1 MFRDSPVFPPPT
13 AMAVSSASG
22 AGRPGA
28 ADGHVAGTTK
38 LDLGGTI
45 RHCSPQETL
54 ARVRS
59 LFPMFGITRLAT
71 VTGLD
76 RIGMPV
82 WLCIRPN
89 ARCLSVSQG
98 KGLDDDLARVSAV
111 MESIELHHAEDVAP
125 PDIVASYRE
134 ARRRHAVMN
143 PARLAPGVR
152 GRAYGPDRKIAWIR
166 GTELGSGEPVFV
178 PHVRVNENWSRPHPD
193 AGLFSVTTTGLASGN
208 HRLEAICHGLFE
220 VGERDSEWR
229 WERLSAA
236 AQQARELDPATVA
249 SPLLRWLLGRVAA
262 AHILPRLWG
271 MTSGTSNPPD
281 PRTIHDPFPPGG
293 PPPASR

>member
-1 MFRDSPVFPPPT
+1 MFRDSPVFPPPA
-13 AMAVSSASG
+13 AMAVSPASG

-28 ADGHVAGTTK
+28 ADGRVAGTSK

-59 LFPMFGITRLAT
+59 LFPMFGITRLAN

-76 RIGMPV
+76 RIGIPV

-143 PARLAPGVR
+143 PARLAPGGR
-152 GRAYGPDRKIAWIR
+152 GRAYGPDRKIAWVR
-166 GTELGSGEPVFV
+166 GTEPGSGGPGFV
-178 PHVRVNENWSRPHPD
+178 PPGRGDGHWSRPHPD
-193 AGLFSVTTTGLASGN
+193 AGLFSVTTT
-208 HRLEAICHGLFE
+208 
-220 VGERDSEWR
+220 V
-229 WERLSAA
+229 
-236 AQQARELDPATVA
+236 
-249 SPLLRWLLGRVAA
+249 
-262 AHILPRLWG
+262 
-271 MTSGTSNPPD
+271 
-281 PRTIHDPFPPGG
+281 
-293 PPPASR
+293 

>member
-1 MFRDSPVFPPPT
+1 MFRESPVFPPPA
-13 AMAVSSASG
+13 AMAVSPASG

-28 ADGHVAGTTK
+28 ADGRVAGTLK

-45 RHCSPQETL
+45 RHCTPQETF
-54 ARVRS
+54 ARVRP
-59 LFPMFGITRLAT
+59 LFPMFGITRLAN

-76 RIGMPV
+76 RVGSPV
-82 WLCIRPN
+82 WLCIRPH

-125 PDIVASYRE
+125 PDMVASYRE

-143 PARLAPGVR
+143 PARLAPGGR
-152 GRAYGPDRKIAWIR
+152 GRADGPPRKIAWIR
-166 GTELGSGEPVFV
+166 GRALGAGGPVLG
-178 PHVRVNENWSRPHPD
+178 PHVRANENWSRPHPD

-220 VGERDSEWR
+220 VVERDSEWR
-229 WERLSAA
+229 GGRPSPA
-236 AQQARELDPATVA
+236 AQPGREARPPTGAAPPLPGPLD
-249 SPLLRWLLGRVAA
+249 RVAA
-262 AHILPRLWG
+262 AAIPL
-271 MTSGTSNPPD
+271 
-281 PRTIHDPFPPGG
+281 
-293 PPPASR
+293 